1 MKETDTSMIYTDD
14 SVVPDLRTIDKDE
27 KDDVIGFVNSARGN
41 FIISQALYYAI
52 KELDKITDVR
62 YREESNI
69 HDMKYLLDN
78 AFDIFPMVTDSDKT
92 MKGDK

>member
-1 MKETDTSMIYTDD
+1 MKETDISMIYTDD
-14 SVVPDLRTIDKDE
+14 KIVPDLRIIDEDE

-78 AFDIFPMVTDSDKT
+78 AFDIFPIVHEA